1 MFGCFSYYD
10 KLVSLTTKLVLQ
22 KKRDKSDKLKYF
34 EVYQELKY
42 HKKKKKKKNK
52 LWGFFFEHFLFG
64 SFSMSIFFQTW
75 LTSADEVGGSKKGQ
89 KHADVTLEWSLVYLY
104 RKQTIFHEKLN

>member
-1 MFGCFSYYD
+1 MDFNQSDPKYTYNDNWIGVYSKANHHGLELS
-10 KLVSLTTKLVLQ
+10 KLRCSAVPANYL
-22 KKRDKSDKLKYF
+22 
-34 EVYQELKY
+34 
-42 HKKKKKKKNK
+42 
-52 LWGFFFEHFLFG
+52 FFFEHFLFG